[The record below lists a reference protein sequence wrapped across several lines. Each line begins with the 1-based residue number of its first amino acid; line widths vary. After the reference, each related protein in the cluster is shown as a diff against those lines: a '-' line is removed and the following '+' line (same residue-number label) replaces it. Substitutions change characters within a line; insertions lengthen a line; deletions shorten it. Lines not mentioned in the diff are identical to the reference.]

1 MYLLIQEVL
10 MNTSFQIFSRDVK
23 RLLRNR
29 AAALVMVGVCLLPSL
44 YAWFNIAANMDP
56 YGNTKGIKVAVA
68 NNDKGAVTEMIT
80 LDAGDTIIENLKKND
95 QLGWTFTNEKKAKEG
110 VKSGDYYAAIVI
122 PEDFSESL
130 VSILSGDLKK
140 PELDYYINE
149 KKNAIAPKITDT
161 GATTIQH
168 EINDT
173 FSSVASEAVADI
185 IRTAADD
192 IAGDISSTDWHLF
205 SEIAEVRANISE
217 YQTVLTNFQN
227 TVSRSDDVIQSTI
240 KSLDK
245 VDTAADAASSA
256 LGDTSDLLTQSRIAL
271 GKFAAQF
278 SKTLSDGDIL
288 LNDIAVSTSTK
299 LGAFETKVLK
309 ASAAVDS
316 DIASANELIKKN
328 EQILQK
334 LEELNDKVGSDSQ
347 LSAQI
352 AQQIAEL
359 QAQNKELNDLLDSL
373 SSGNA
378 AIGEAVT
385 AAQETRTELEK
396 IAEQNRKSLQDFRGD
411 FDQNLLPKINQSLDD
426 LAQVSGSL
434 SATLAGVKPVTKQLR
449 GVLQQ
454 LGTSLDSTAAAL
466 AQTGNILKLV
476 DQDLENIINDI
487 KALQSSEMY
496 KKLLSLEGL
505 DTEAISD
512 FMASPVS
519 MRSDVLYDVEN
530 YGSGMT
536 PFYTNLAIWVG
547 GLILVSIL
555 KQEVDKEGLAHGL
568 TATDAYFGRWM
579 LYVAAALVQAFIVC
593 LGDLLLLGVQCVHPF
608 VFILT
613 GLVCAFVYVNI
624 IYALA
629 ITFKHI
635 GKAVAVILII
645 LQIPGSS
652 GTYPIE
658 MMPSFFQKLYPLLPF
673 SYGIDAMRDCIAGFY
688 GFRYIGNILIL
699 IVFAGIALLVGLILR
714 PLLINLNHMTDS
726 RLSETE
732 IMICDTETSRSDR
745 PKIRTMLKTL
755 MRDEYGKQRLMAR
768 YVRFERMYPDLIK
781 RGFICMIVIPLIFL
795 VLMLVVDARML
806 FLVLWILSLIFL
818 SVYLIC
824 IEYVHDRM
832 QEQFEMSGKTS
843 EDLIHMIEEE
853 ND

>member
-1 MYLLIQEVL
+1 

-68 NNDKGAVTEMIT
+68 NNDKGAVNEMIT
-80 LDAGDTIIENLKKND
+80 LNAGDAIIGNLKEND
-95 QLGWTFTNEKKAKEG
+95 QLGWTFTSEKKAKEG

-173 FSSVASEAVADI
+173 FSSVASEAIADI

-192 IAGDISSTDWHLF
+192 IAGDINSEDWQLF
-205 SEIAEVRANISE
+205 SDIAEVRANISE

-227 TVSRSDDVIQSTI
+227 TVSRSDEVIQGTI

-256 LGDTSDLLTQSRIAL
+256 LGNTSDLLTQSRIAL
-271 GKFAAQF
+271 GKFSVQF

-288 LNDIAVSTSTK
+288 LNEVAVSTSTK
-299 LGAFETKVLK
+299 LGAYETKVLK

-316 DIASANELIKKN
+316 DIASANELIEKN

-352 AQQIAEL
+352 AQQIAKL

-454 LGTSLDSTAAAL
+454 LDTSLDSTAAAL

-547 GLILVSIL
+547 GLILGIDTQAGGRQGRARTRTDCDRGIL
-555 KQEVDKEGLAHGL
+555 RQM
-568 TATDAYFGRWM
+568 DAVCRRGAGPGFHRMPGRS
-579 LYVAAALVQAFIVC
+579 AAARS
-593 LGDLLLLGVQCVHPF
+593 
-608 VFILT
+608 
-613 GLVCAFVYVNI
+613 
-624 IYALA
+624 
-629 ITFKHI
+629 
-635 GKAVAVILII
+635 AVR
-645 LQIPGSS
+645 
-652 GTYPIE
+652 
-658 MMPSFFQKLYPLLPF
+658 PSF
-673 SYGIDAMRDCIAGFY
+673 CIHTHRTGVRIRVREHHLRACDHIQAYRKGCCSHTHNTADTGFL
-688 GFRYIGNILIL
+688 GNL
-699 IVFAGIALLVGLILR
+699 
-714 PLLINLNHMTDS
+714 
-726 RLSETE
+726 
-732 IMICDTETSRSDR
+732 SDR
-745 PKIRTMLKTL
+745 DDAFFFPEALSAAAVL
-755 MRDEYGKQRLMAR
+755 
-768 YVRFERMYPDLIK
+768 VRHRCY
-781 RGFICMIVIPLIFL
+781 
-795 VLMLVVDARML
+795 A
-806 FLVLWILSLIFL
+806 
-818 SVYLIC
+818 
-824 IEYVHDRM
+824 
-832 QEQFEMSGKTS
+832 
-843 EDLIHMIEEE
+843 
-853 ND
+853 